1 MMLRSEATMKTL
13 FCLLIVP
20 SNFCLHHVSFSYK
33 YFYFFS
39 CSFGGSEASGMIQ
52 NYELKSNVLL
62 HTYHPN
68 HQRNQMFISS
78 AYVKRSQLRLF
89 QLFACL
95 KVLAITKYGLRKFHI
110 VCKSV
115 CRALFILGMYHIIGK
130 CFPGSFTDGP
140 FFKGGC
146 GARGEIKVLNI
157 HLSI

>member
-1 MMLRSEATMKTL
+1 MPLKLTTCKHTGTYLKYSKLIILCVTALTLCEQKIWGSSNIVCCCTEKKGVIIVLSVQQHFCKELRMMLRSEATMKTL

-20 SNFCLHHVSFSYK
+20 SNFCLRHVSFSYK

-78 AYVKRSQLRLF
+78 AYVKRS
-89 QLFACL
+89 
-95 KVLAITKYGLRKFHI
+95 
-110 VCKSV
+110 
-115 CRALFILGMYHIIGK
+115 
-130 CFPGSFTDGP
+130 
-140 FFKGGC
+140 
-146 GARGEIKVLNI
+146 
-157 HLSI
+157 